1 MSLPSTPNTAS
12 APPPPPRPHPTR
24 PRQVVYGEDGIEDPK
39 GSKWAT
45 EPCAQS
51 LLPTHR
57 GYLMML
63 EASSASGSAQY
74 LLARMRHASADSI

>member
-1 MSLPSTPNTAS
+1 MSLPSTPSTAS
-12 APPPPPRPHPTR
+12 APPR
-24 PRQVVYGEDGIEDPK
+24 PRQVAYGGDGVEDPK
-39 GSKWAT
+39 GSKWSQSP
-45 EPCAQS
+45 EPS
-51 LLPTHR
+51 LPPTRR